1 MNNVP
6 QIIDIPGL
14 DDKVKVNQE
23 LAVSQKVINT
33 AERQGNK
40 IEINYNPTV
49 NINVSNSGN
58 KIDNSVRIRTT
69 PTEVDIG
76 DLGVEHKELLTV
88 LKEMKPPRWEN
99 FQKLM
104 LTSVLGQFRT
114 QKDAAEFLGIS
125 KRSMCYK
132 VKIRRAEITE

>member
-1 MNNVP
+1 MNELQV
-6 QIIDIPGL
+6 IDIPGL
-14 DDKVKVNQE
+14 DDKVKINQE

-33 AERQGNK
+33 AERQRNK

-49 NINVSNSGN
+49 NISVSNSGN

-69 PTEVDIG
+69 PSDVGFD
-76 DLGVEHKELLTV
+76 DLGVEHKELLTI
-88 LKEMKPPRWEN
+88 LKEMEPPRWEN

-114 QKDAAEFLGIS
+114 QKEAAEFLGIS
-125 KRSMCYK
+125 NRVMCYK
-132 VKIRRAEITE
+132 VKNRRTEITE